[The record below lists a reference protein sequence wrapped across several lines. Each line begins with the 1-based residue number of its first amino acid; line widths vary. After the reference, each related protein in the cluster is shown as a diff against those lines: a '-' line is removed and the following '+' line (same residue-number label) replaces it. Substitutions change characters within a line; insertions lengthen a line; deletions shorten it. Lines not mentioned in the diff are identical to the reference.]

1 MTAYAMYM
9 CTTVGLPSL
18 EEVALQIGISA
29 EDLDPQF
36 GVVPIQPLDD
46 GVWRVAVRIDQRL
59 APELQAMD
67 QIDGPFSDP
76 PIEPAGPPQ

>member
-1 MTAYAMYM
+1 MTAYALYT
-9 CTTVGLPSL
+9 CTTPGLLGL
-18 EEVALQIGISA
+18 EEVAARIGVRV

-36 GVVPIQPLDD
+36 GVVPIEPLDD
-46 GVWRVAVRIDQRL
+46 GAWRVAVRIDQRL
-59 APELQAMD
+59 APDLRDQD